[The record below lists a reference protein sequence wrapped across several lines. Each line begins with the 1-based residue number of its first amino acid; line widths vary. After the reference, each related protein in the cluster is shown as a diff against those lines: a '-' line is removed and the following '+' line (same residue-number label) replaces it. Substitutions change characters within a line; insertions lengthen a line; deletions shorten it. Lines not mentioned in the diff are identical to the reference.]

1 MNISKADVDEGIHL
15 LDKTF
20 SEVRV

>member
-1 MNISKADVDEGIHL
+1 MNISKADVDEGIRL
-15 LDKTF
+15 LDKGF